1 MKDIYENW
9 NLYKEEVELLQ
20 ELENIFLEHSE
31 EDMLNENIMAKV
43 VEKVNDFILKLS
55 MKVVQLAA
63 KAKSKALSLLSGAAK
78 VVGRFAKKYPKLA
91 QGVGAVIAIG
101 IMATVMTVSPDAA
114 QADLVFQG
122 QVVTEDQANAA
133 VEALNKLAQGIESE
147 LGPESTKFQRG
158 FFYDAA
164 EHIQDLVDAKHGT
177 VEAENIKGDVGEKI
191 KLTLEKIKE
200 YESEDPELF
209 KRLAKAG
216 EDLAVI
222 SPGDTHGS
230 LQTVDM
236 SMFQGKENIFDAV
249 KGYILDTTE
258 VATGLDDLD
267 KGMASQK
274 AGNKNLLDLYDW
286 FKDGEFPE
294 GTSQKL
300 KNMVS
305 NFEKLGQGDKLGGTD
320 MKSDRL
326 EMMKKFMDIGKNNK
340 VTIPGPE
347 GRPVTL

>member
-9 NLYKEEVELLQ
+9 NIYKEEVELLQ
-20 ELENIFLEHSE
+20 ELENIFLEHGD

-43 VEKVNDFILKLS
+43 VEKINDFILKLS

-63 KAKSKALSLLSGAAK
+63 KAKSKALSLLSGAAG
-78 VVGRFAKKYPKLA
+78 VVNKFSKKYPNLA
-91 QGVGAVIAIG
+91 KGLAVVIGIG
-101 IMATVMTVSPDAA
+101 IMTTVMTISPDAA

-133 VEALNKLAQGIESE
+133 VKGLSLLAESADPNSMMDRDFLN
-147 LGPESTKFQRG
+147 
-158 FFYDAA
+158 AA

-177 VEAENIKGDVGEKI
+177 AEAEKIKGDLGEVVRGA
-191 KLTLEKIKE
+191 LEKIKK

-209 KRLAKAG
+209 NKMVKAG

-222 SPGDTHGS
+222 SPDGSYGS
-230 LQTVDM
+230 LEAVDM
-236 SMFQGKENIFDAV
+236 SMFQGKDNIFDAV

-258 VATGLDDLD
+258 VATGLDDFD

-274 AGNKNLLDLYDW
+274 VGNKNLLDLYNW
-286 FKDGEFPE
+286 RETGEFPE
-294 GTSQKL
+294 GASQKL

-340 VTIPGPE
+340 VTISTNKGA
-347 GRPVTL
+347 LQL